1 MTFLLQTLLFINH
14 FFLINTVFAS
24 QYWSTMCCECNSVD
38 QIEPLFK
45 LQKPKRLICHL
56 SKTLRQ
62 LQYSPNNTSYLHNI
76 VSESSFFPQFHILL
90 GTLYCISQDIYRAM
104 TQLLWQNCIAG
115 FQSNFQPW
123 LHDTL
128 GKGKEKHFSQSGLS
142 LSLSLYLSLSPRLFW
157 RWSIL
162 SLRAEPKPL
171 WWGCQ
176 LCINNRMFT
185 AQALHVSS
193 LVPERQKSHVHSREH
208 SLVFRH
214 VWNHRGWV
222 RIHFKAF
229 LKPWI
234 MQSVHANL
242 KQQLLWR
249 H

>member
-1 MTFLLQTLLFINH
+1 
-14 FFLINTVFAS
+14 
-24 QYWSTMCCECNSVD
+24 
-38 QIEPLFK
+38 
-45 LQKPKRLICHL
+45 
-56 SKTLRQ
+56 
-62 LQYSPNNTSYLHNI
+62 
-76 VSESSFFPQFHILL
+76 
-90 GTLYCISQDIYRAM
+90 M

-142 LSLSLYLSLSPRLFW
+142 LSLSLSPRLFW

-208 SLVFRH
+208 SLDFRH

-222 RIHFKAF
+222 RVHFKTMNNAKRACKSETTAAMKT
-229 LKPWI
+229 LT
-234 MQSVHANL
+234 VHWFTPCLHYINVL
-242 KQQLLWR
+242 FNQK
-249 H
+249 HGHK